1 MAKRVPQCTNTK
13 EVGGEAVLPDSKV
26 KIWVGY
32 DENGDIAAVQ
42 PGEAAECFEVLEG
55 DLTVERLKSLA
66 DSKGRK
72 NLDVKTTKA
81 LRLSSSPNCWMY
93 IGGIKVWVC

>member
-1 MAKRVPQCTNTK
+1 MATEVRKCTDEK
-13 EVGGEAVLPDSKV
+13 QVGGKAVIPNPKV

-32 DENGDIAAVQ
+32 DENGEIAEVQ
-42 PGEAAECFEVLEG
+42 PGEAAECFEVIEE
-55 DLTVERLKSLA
+55 DLTVELLKSLA
-66 DSKGRK
+66 DGKGRQ
-72 NLDVKTTKA
+72 NLDVKTTKI